1 MPNSAT
7 RANDAA
13 RAVTACAAVANE
25 LAETR
30 RLVTA
35 LEAENR
41 ALRERV
47 TAAKRLEDSLT
58 ALAET
63 QRLEADALRRSIE
76 ARDRAIAAKD
86 SVIAKQE
93 EAIAELKRRKDSP
106 WKRVGYILIGAAA
119 ASILK

>member
-1 MPNSAT
+1 MTAT
-7 RANDAA
+7 
-13 RAVTACAAVANE
+13 
-25 LAETR
+25 
-30 RLVTA
+30 
-35 LEAENR
+35 
-41 ALRERV
+41 
-47 TAAKRLEDSLT
+47 KRLEGTMT

-93 EAIAELKRRKDSP
+93 ESIAELKRRKDSP